1 MTLFPQLSDTYY
13 VDNDHNILKMMDNTY
28 AKYIT
33 INQSFWSEADID
45 NRFVAGDQ
53 SLYNDVYGNL
63 PSFRRR
69 QFNFNRMRRIVNMI
83 SGYQRQHRKS
93 TMITPVE
100 AGAQSTADQF
110 TKLIYHVNRHGN
122 VLETISEAF
131 QGAVISGM
139 NLLSTW
145 MDYTRDP
152 VNGDIVVDNV
162 SYNGYLIDPYFKKKD
177 LSDCNS
183 LWTRKY
189 LTRNQVMALLPGR
202 EDEIKGL
209 SGWGNRDGKFYFMPE
224 SYNYGQQDLIIY
236 DEFWYLDT
244 RMQQM
249 LVDTENGECVEWR
262 GEDDDLRDFLATYP
276 QTIVTKNE
284 IPTVKLAIVVQGK
297 TMYNGPNPLG
307 IDCYPFVPVWCY
319 YQPEIPYF
327 PWRVQGVCRGIRD
340 AQYLY
345 NRRVITSL
353 DILESQITS
362 GWKYKEN
369 ALVNP
374 KDVFLQGQGRGLA
387 LRAEAQMTDAEQIL
401 PPQIPPSLLQ
411 LSDMLGNEISQIA
424 GVNEELLGSAD
435 DDKAGILSLL
445 RQGAGLVTLQPIFD
459 NLDQAQILLNK
470 IHLHMIQASW
480 TPGKVARILAEE
492 PSEEFYNRAFAKYDA
507 LVEEAPLTSTQ
518 KQLALQQSL
527 YLREIGV
534 PIPTEYIIENM
545 QLPNK
550 DKLME
555 QIKATEEAQQQQE
568 QALAQAQMQAAQVDN
583 ETKLGFAAAQQAQAQ
598 ERLSKIRVDSAEA
611 IGKIEKSESD
621 KIDAFLKLIMAAK
634 QIEGTDI
641 DQIVKVM
648 TMIQAKEQVEQ
659 ANAMQGQELQLQK
672 AQQEQKAATQ
682 GVSELGSQ
690 GVQQSAP
697 QPTGTRAL
705 AQ

>member
-1 MTLFPQLSDTYY
+1 M
-13 VDNDHNILKMMDNTY
+13 
-28 AKYIT
+28 
-33 INQSFWSEADID
+33 D

-93 TMITPVE
+93 TMVTPVE
-100 AGAQSTADQF
+100 AGAQHTADQF

-122 VLETISEAF
+122 VLETISDAF

-189 LTRNQVMALLPGR
+189 LTRNQCMSLLPGR

-209 SGWGNRDGKFYFMPE
+209 SGWGNRDGKFFFMPE

-244 RMQQM
+244 RSQQM
-249 LVDTENGECVEWR
+249 IVDTESGECIEWK
-262 GEDDDLRDFLATYP
+262 GEADDLREFLSMYP
-276 QTIVTKNE
+276 QTIVTRNE
-284 IPTVKLAIVVQGK
+284 VPTVKLAIVVQGK
-297 TMYNGPNPLG
+297 VMYHGPNPLG
-307 IDCYPFVPVWCY
+307 IDSYPFVPVWCY

-387 LRAEAQMTDAEQIL
+387 MRAESQMTDAEQIL

-424 GVNEELLGSAD
+424 GVNEELLGSAE

-459 NLDQAQILLNK
+459 NLDQSQVLLNK
-470 IHLHMIQASW
+470 IHLQMIQANW
-480 TPGKVARILAEE
+480 TPGKVSRIIDDE
-492 PSEEFYNRAFAKYDA
+492 PAEEFYNRAFSKYDA
-507 LVEEAPLTSTQ
+507 IVEEAPLTSTQ

-527 YLREIGV
+527 YLREMGI

-555 QIKATEEAQQQQE
+555 QIKATEQAQQQQE
-568 QALAQAQMQAAQVDN
+568 QMMAQAQMEAARVDN

-598 ERLSKIRVDSAEA
+598 ERMGKIRLDAASAIEKLEKSQDE
-611 IGKIEKSESD
+611 KIES
-621 KIDAFLKLIMAAK
+621 ALNLIKAAKEIKGMDISHIAQVLQMVNETEQIQQAQEQSKHEMQMAQQDRQMQQQAQAQPQAQEQPQQGPMMAA
-634 QIEGTDI
+634 
-641 DQIVKVM
+641 
-648 TMIQAKEQVEQ
+648 
-659 ANAMQGQELQLQK
+659 
-672 AQQEQKAATQ
+672 
-682 GVSELGSQ
+682 
-690 GVQQSAP
+690 
-697 QPTGTRAL
+697 
-705 AQ
+705 